1 MIKRLFDA
9 AVAAVGLIVLSPL
22 FGLLAVWVRV
32 DSPGPVFYRGERVG
46 KDGQVFRIFKFRSM
60 TEGAAQV
67 GPGIT
72 ARGDPRVTRAGR
84 FLRRAKLDELP
95 QLLNVLRGEMS
106 LVGPRPEDP
115 RYVVL
120 YTPEQ
125 RRVLSVRPGIT
136 SPASVAYR
144 DEEAMLWDYNVDDL
158 YTKVLMPRKLK
169 MDLAYIDHMSSWSDL
184 KVIAMTIQA
193 LFRGSGQEGDEL
205 RSKRQEYWH
214 DE

>member
-1 MIKRLFDA
+1 MLKRLFDVV
-9 AVAAVGLIVLSPL
+9 VAAVGLVVFSPL
-22 FGLLAVWVRV
+22 FVLLAIWIRL
-32 DSPGPVFYRGERVG
+32 DSSGPVLYRGERVG
-46 KDGQVFRIFKFRSM
+46 KDGQLFRIFKFRSM

-84 FLRRAKLDELP
+84 FLRRIKLDELP

-106 LVGPRPEDP
+106 LVGPRPEDS
-115 RYVVL
+115 RYVTL

-144 DEEAMLWDYNVDDL
+144 DEEAMLWHHNVDDL
-158 YTKVLMPRKLK
+158 YTRVVMPSKLK
-169 MDLAYIDHMSSWSDL
+169 MDLAYIDHMSFGFDL